1 MRTLR
6 IRSGIPGFA
15 RTLAVA
21 ISVLAASAALSGA
34 GAQDV
39 QRIAAVVNEEV
50 ISVFDVQQRVR
61 LLIVSS
67 GLPNT
72 PETVQRIAPQ
82 VLRGLIDEALQNQE
96 ARRLNISVSTG
107 EIDDAIGRIER
118 ANGLPSGGFE
128 GLLDQQQISR
138 EAAIEQIRSNI
149 LWQKLLSR
157 TVIPQ
162 IEIGEED
169 IDSVVARIAASQG
182 VTELRIAEILLP
194 VDNPVDAPDIRALGL
209 RLVEQIRSGAD
220 FSSVAR
226 QFSKSATAAA
236 GGEIGWIRLG
246 ELGPAVDG
254 VLKEIAPGQVSDPV
268 VVPEGVQI
276 VFLIEQRTNEPP
288 DPGERNVTL
297 RQMLLAVPDGA
308 PQAEVDAQQQTA
320 RTIASTVRGCADF
333 TKAAE
338 EAGTPQPA
346 QSASFKLNDLNQQLR
361 QVAASLPIGQAS
373 APIRN
378 ADGFQVLMICDRQEE
393 LGPDREEI
401 RRTLRRERADML
413 SRRYLRDL
421 RRTAFVDLRV

>member
-21 ISVLAASAALSGA
+21 ISLLAASAALSGA

>member
-346 QSASFKLNDLNQQLR
+346 QSASFKLNDLNPQLR

-378 ADGFQVLMICDRQEE
+378 AAGFQVLMICDRQEE